1 MPKKVSLP
9 SNQKTRTLSSIG
21 IKQIFV
27 RNPVQDTGNGK
38 MDGLIKPET
47 SGPTTVACIPVKLA
61 FSRLLEKINRPPST
75 TVTKAVVLNRDGDRE
90 PS

>member
-1 MPKKVSLP
+1 
-9 SNQKTRTLSSIG
+9 
-21 IKQIFV
+21 
-27 RNPVQDTGNGK
+27 